1 MNTIKGNNIKL
12 EGTRSDGADH
22 TRAQFEEFCNED
34 EYTPTSDVI
43 EFYYAQVSE
52 CTLMDTC
59 MVLGIITGCL
69 KDDDYE
75 EADQVAR
82 LYMKFAQKRKN
93 ADWENKQFTDSG
105 PKDEYPTNSHAFTM
119 CEMLNVLL
127 SNLKGDA
134 PDIELCIILCDS
146 MYAECLE
153 IESLGEPVFEHIV
166 PDDCEEYI
174 SVTLPQ
180 DIKDL

>member
-1 MNTIKGNNIKL
+1 MNTIKYNNIKL

-69 KDDDYE
+69 KEDNYE

-82 LYMKFAQKRKN
+82 LYLKFAEKRN
-93 ADWENKQFTDSG
+93 HTDWVNRQSTNSG
-105 PKDEYPTNSHAFTM
+105 PMDEYPSSSHAYTM
-119 CEMLNVLL
+119 CQMLKILI
-127 SNLKGDA
+127 SDLKGDA
-134 PDIELCIILCDS
+134 PEIEACIAHCDS

-166 PDDCEEYI
+166 PDGCEEYI

-180 DIKDL
+180 DMKDL